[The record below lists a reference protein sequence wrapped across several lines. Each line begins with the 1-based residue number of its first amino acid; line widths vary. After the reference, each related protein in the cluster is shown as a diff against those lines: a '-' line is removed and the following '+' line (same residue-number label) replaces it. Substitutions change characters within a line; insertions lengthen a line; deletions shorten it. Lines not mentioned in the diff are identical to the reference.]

1 MMSRSVGLLL
11 LGLAASLCTAGGE
24 SRAEEPR
31 KGPPIRIYQP
41 QRFET
46 DSLPVVRTPLGIPND
61 YKPWLARLKNGDLL
75 IVGFCYGGAPSN
87 KLRPGQPYIER
98 AIFFRSRDGGQ
109 TWLPR
114 EERNDIHGREFALT
128 VLSDGSIIMPCHF
141 LANDAFNKS
150 GHTYSKVFRSGDN
163 GKTWSETRIGPAP
176 FPARASTQSDWTAF
190 EIPDPQRPGKQ
201 LACIGVSIAHGKQ
214 LAPKNVFLWTSRD
227 GGQTWDRSLQPN
239 TRNWIDVDGFFCQ
252 SVTYPGERNR
262 LLHVVR
268 VDRSG
273 PHWKLPV
280 RPGEKLATNDNADRS
295 MLWISTDAGHSWK
308 KHKDGGRFG
317 TYGEMYPRFLK
328 LADGRLLL
336 TFTVRSGSTD
346 GYGLGL
352 RAILSHDDGDTWDF
366 RHDRLVISDTNTGA
380 SGGGFGNTVQLPD
393 GSLVSV
399 YSYRK
404 PDNKTYIETV
414 RWSLP
419 K

>member
-1 MMSRSVGLLL
+1 MMLRTIVLLL
-11 LGLAASLCTAGGE
+11 PSLMLFAETAVSQ
-24 SRAEEPR
+24 SRVSADPSGQPIRVYQPR
-31 KGPPIRIYQP
+31 KFP
-41 QRFET
+41 T
-46 DSLPVVRTPLGIPND
+46 DTLTAVRTPLGIPND

-75 IVGFCYGGAPSN
+75 IVAFSFGGVPSN
-87 KLRPGQPYIER
+87 ELRPGQPYVER
-98 AIFFRSRDGGQ
+98 AIFFRSRDGGK

-114 EERNDIHGREFALT
+114 EERLDIHGREFALT
-128 VLSDGSIIMPCHF
+128 VLSDGSLIMPCHF

-150 GHTYSKVFRSGDN
+150 GHTYSKIFRSGDN
-163 GKTWSETRIGPAP
+163 GKTWTETRIGPAP

-190 EIPDPQRPGKQ
+190 EVPDPKRPGKQ

-214 LAPKNVFLWTSRD
+214 VAPQNVFLWTSRD
-227 GGQTWDRSLQPN
+227 GGQTWDRSLQPD
-239 TRNWIDVDGFFCQ
+239 TRNWVDVDGFFCQ
-252 SVTYPGERNR
+252 SVTYAGERKR

-308 KHKDGGRFG
+308 KHRDGGRFG

-352 RAILSHDDGDTWDF
+352 RAILSDDDGDTWDF
-366 RHDRLVISDTNTGA
+366 RQDRLVISYTNSGA
-380 SGGGFGNTVQLPD
+380 SGGGFGNTVQLPN

-414 RWSLP
+414 RWGLP
-419 K
+419 E

>member
-1 MMSRSVGLLL
+1 MVARILSLLL
-11 LGLAASLCTAGGE
+11 FGPLVYLSAIQSLVGADG
-24 SRAEEPR
+24 PR
-31 KGPPIRIYQP
+31 SDQPIRVYQP
-41 QRFET
+41 QRFGTE
-46 DSLPVVRTPLGIPND
+46 SLSAVRTPLGIPND
-61 YKPWLARLKNGDLL
+61 YKPWLARLQNGDLL
-75 IVGFCYGGAPSN
+75 IVGFCYGGLPSN
-87 KLRPGQPYIER
+87 ELAAGKPYVER
-98 AIFFRSRDGGQ
+98 AIFFRSRDDGK
-109 TWLPR
+109 TWMPR

-141 LANDAFNKS
+141 LSNDAFNRS
-150 GHTYSKVFRSGDN
+150 GHTYSKIFRSGDN
-163 GKTWSETRIGPAP
+163 GKTWSETRIGPEP
-176 FPARASTQSDWTAF
+176 FPARSATMSDWTAF
-190 EIPDPQRPGKQ
+190 EVPDPQRPGKL
-201 LACIGVSIAHGKQ
+201 LACIGVSISHGKQ
-214 LAPKNVFLWTSRD
+214 LAPKNTFLWTSRD
-227 GGQTWDRSLQPN
+227 GGQNWNRVLQPD

-252 SVTYPGERNR
+252 SVTYVGERNR

-280 RPGEKLATNDNADRS
+280 RPGETLATNDNADRS
-295 MLWISTDAGHSWK
+295 MLWISRDAGHSWK

-346 GYGLGL
+346 GYGLGI
-352 RAILSHDDGDTWDF
+352 RAIVSRDDGDSWDF
-366 RHDRLVISDTNTGA
+366 RHDRLVISDTNSGA
-380 SGGGFGNTVQLPD
+380 SGGGFGNTVQNPD

-414 RWSLP
+414 RWQLP